1 MLSVGASRPTL
12 LLPPLFTCTHDALQ
26 RCSGLFPD
34 ERTERM
40 LQVKAFTA
48 GMHERLVQYQL
59 QHTLHVYL
67 PGQPRC
73 HPCRVGPTLQRKA
86 AATKPAMGCNT
97 QSHANRAH
105 TWLRAQ
111 VPDQDLETRMSQQKR
126 RCKLQPITKL
136 CNKKKFFTK
145 NCPGGNTTWP
155 CSSYSPPP

>member
-12 LLPPLFTCTHDALQ
+12 LLPPLFTSTDDALQ

-73 HPCRVGPTLQRKA
+73 HPCRVGPTLQKA
-86 AATKPAMGCNT
+86 KPLRPSPRWVATP
-97 QSHANRAH
+97 NRMQTEH
-105 TWLRAQ
+105 TPGSGLRSR
-111 VPDQDLETRMSQQKR
+111 TRTWKQECRNQRR

-136 CNKKKFFTK
+136 CNKKFFTK